1 MTDFGTGQ
9 KTIICNYRH
18 FQVTIRYRN
27 YWNRSRPSINLDSK
41 IPRLVLEAFP
51 KVLFFG
57 QFFLHQPIKN
67 GPNRAFLKD
76 LNFWQ

>member
-1 MTDFGTGQ
+1 MHSGVEESGL
-9 KTIICNYRH
+9 RH
-18 FQVTIRYRN
+18 LKFTYRN
-27 YWNRSRPSINLDSK
+27 YWNRSRPCINLDSN
-41 IPRLVLEAFP
+41 IPRLVLEVFP

-76 LNFWQ
+76 LNFW